1 MPIQT
6 YVNEVVEEET
16 TWVLTF
22 GSPYM
27 NYDGPTVVI
36 DEETARAILATKEW
50 LPLDKYKELKKPLL
64 KPGAFLYLDV
74 YNSYLA
80 HLEWV

>member
-1 MPIQT
+1 MYNNRMPIQT
-6 YVNEVVEEET
+6 FVNEVVEETT

-36 DEETARAILATKEW
+36 DEETALAILAIK
-50 LPLDKYKELKKPLL
+50 
-64 KPGAFLYLDV
+64 
-74 YNSYLA
+74 
-80 HLEWV
+80 